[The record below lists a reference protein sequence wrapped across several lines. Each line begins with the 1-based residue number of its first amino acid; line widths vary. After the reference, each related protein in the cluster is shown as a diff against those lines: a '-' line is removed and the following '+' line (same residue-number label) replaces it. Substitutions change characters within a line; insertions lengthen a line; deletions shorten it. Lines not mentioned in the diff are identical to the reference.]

1 MITQLELVEI
11 FNAASYFNSWMAL
24 YVNRNNATYVDSS
37 GVEHVPKN
45 TKKFSK
51 NKNTIA
57 NIYKMQEHTSVMCGC
72 FFITIINFI
81 LKVKSLLDYLN
92 LFPQIYF
99 LI

>member
-1 MITQLELVEI
+1 
-11 FNAASYFNSWMAL
+11 MAL
-24 YVNRNNATYVDSS
+24 YVNRNNATYVDSF
-37 GVEHVPKN
+37 GVEHVPKS

-57 NIYKMQEHTSVMCGC
+57 NIYKMQEHASVMCGC